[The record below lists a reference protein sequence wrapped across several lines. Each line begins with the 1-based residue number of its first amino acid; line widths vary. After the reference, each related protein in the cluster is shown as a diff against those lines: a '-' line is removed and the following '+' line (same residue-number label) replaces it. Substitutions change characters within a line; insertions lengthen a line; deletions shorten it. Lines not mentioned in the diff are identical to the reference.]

1 MKTVIEAFFVTLLE
15 DRVRWYCKSMELG
28 SANATVQTP
37 DDAIHVLVHCCQGQ
51 RHDCQHHYLSHS
63 TSWRFES
70 PNNLVLSYIVYPHE
84 KHVGSPTNEWQ
95 ETLLQDLR
103 LVHSHSPCDPRPP
116 MIESHHVLSH
126 ALRHLALLTHGP
138 AADAVVSN
146 HLPDSAR
153 RFLSQVVPALA
164 GQLPEFHLECSAE
177 SC

>member
-28 SANATVQTP
+28 SANATVQT
-37 DDAIHVLVHCCQGQ
+37 
-51 RHDCQHHYLSHS
+51 
-63 TSWRFES
+63 

-146 HLPDSAR
+146 HLPESAR